1 MLHPERGR
9 RLMTRLELKEARSI
23 ALDPVPDER
32 GNVSV
37 VVGLED
43 ERSTA
48 LAFNAN

>member
-1 MLHPERGR
+1 
-9 RLMTRLELKEARSI
+9 MTPTELKQARNV
-23 ALDPVPDER
+23 AVDPQPDER

-37 VVGLED
+37 IVRLDD

>member
-1 MLHPERGR
+1 MD
-9 RLMTRLELKEARSI
+9 MTRSEIKQVLAI
-23 ALDPVPDER
+23 ALDAEPDER

-37 VVGLED
+37 IVRLED